1 MNASSLLLLRQPSLF
16 SLALLRSLARERG
29 KQLQELLSAAGAH
42 GHPSGM
48 RAGFCI
54 AQPWEG
60 FPGLWGEAGPVCG
73 DESPGFPE
81 VSVAGRRVHRGQWVL
96 CSCLLLA
103 LVGISK
109 EWPNV
114 WV

>member
-1 MNASSLLLLRQPSLF
+1 MNASSFLLLRQPSLF

-60 FPGLWGEAGPVCG
+60 FPGLWGGKLDP
-73 DESPGFPE
+73 
-81 VSVAGRRVHRGQWVL
+81 SVGMR
-96 CSCLLLA
+96 A
-103 LVGISK
+103 LVSLRSVSQEGECAGGSGCSA
-109 EWPNV
+109 PACS
-114 WV
+114 

>member
-1 MNASSLLLLRQPSLF
+1 MNASSFLLLRQPSLF

-48 RAGFCI
+48 QAGFCI

-60 FPGLWGEAGPVCG
+60 FPGLWWGSWTHLWG
-73 DESPGFPE
+73 
-81 VSVAGRRVHRGQWVL
+81 
-96 CSCLLLA
+96 
-103 LVGISK
+103 
-109 EWPNV
+109 
-114 WV
+114 